1 MTTAREKL
9 LDTVVGHLRAELPL
23 DGHQIAESDVLA
35 DLPDADSVHMFRIA
49 ARLERQFHVE
59 FDDGSLFAV
68 RTVGQLVDL
77 LASVTS

>member
-1 MTTAREKL
+1 MTEARSDM
-9 LDTVVGHLRAELPL
+9 LDTVIEELRAELPL
-23 DGHQIAESDVLA
+23 DGLQLTETDVLT

-59 FDDGSLFAV
+59 FDDENLFAV

-77 LASVTS
+77 LVSVTS